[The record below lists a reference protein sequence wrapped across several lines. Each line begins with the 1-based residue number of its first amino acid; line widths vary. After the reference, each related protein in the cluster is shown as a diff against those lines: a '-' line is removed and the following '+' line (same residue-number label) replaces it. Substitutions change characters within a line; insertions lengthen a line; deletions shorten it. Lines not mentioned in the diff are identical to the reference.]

1 MRIDLLCSG
10 SKGNCCLIRSK
21 ETQLIIDCGSTKR
34 YLTNSLQKVHAE
46 LKDTN
51 ALLITHGHSDHIK
64 QIKMFDST
72 QTFSYCPLEDVNN
85 HRLVEPLEIFQIK
98 DLSIQVIPLS
108 HDSPKTVGY
117 VIFDGVEKLVYIT
130 DTGYLA
136 NSNKPYLVDANY
148 YIFES
153 NHDVEMLMQT
163 NRPLYLKQRI
173 LSPNGHLNNEESAAN
188 LVQLVGAH
196 TSDIVLA
203 HLSEEANTPNLALQ
217 ALESTFAKKQVSLE
231 KIHVQAAGQ
240 YEIVTIGSNSR

>member
-10 SKGNCCLIRSK
+10 SKGNCCIIRSK

-34 YLTNSLQKVHAE
+34 YLTHSMQKVQAN
-46 LKDTN
+46 LKDTK
-51 ALLITHGHSDHIK
+51 ALLVTHAHSDHIK
-64 QIKMFDST
+64 QIKMFDSVPI
-72 QTFSYCPLEDVNN
+72 FSYCSLEETNN
-85 HRLVEPLEIFQIK
+85 HRVVEPLETFQIE
-98 DLSIQVIPLS
+98 DLSIRVIPLS

-117 VIFDGVEKLVYIT
+117 VIFDGMEKLVYIT

-136 NSNKPYLVDANY
+136 NSNKSYLMDANY

-173 LSPNGHLNNEESAAN
+173 LSPNGHLNNEESASN
-188 LVQLVGAH
+188 LVQLVGPH

-203 HLSEEANTPNLALQ
+203 HLSEEANTPKLALQ
-217 ALESTFAKKQVSLE
+217 ALESTFAKKQVSLD
-231 KIHVQAAGQ
+231 KIRVQAATQ